1 MPAKIAVLAK
11 QVIDPEMPMAAFQID
26 STSKRVVTPPNIPPV
41 VNGFDENA
49 VEAALQIKDS
59 QEASVTVISAGSSFA
74 LDVMKKPLSMGAD
87 ELVLLQ
93 DDAFENTVDSFQTA
107 QLLTAAIQ
115 KLGGFDLIIC
125 GRQASDWDNA
135 QVPLGVAEL
144 LGVSCVA
151 LGKKVDLQDDKVVV
165 ERLIPDGYEVVEASL
180 PALVTVSNELGQPRY
195 PTLRGD
201 NGRHQEAPH
210 HLECFRPGPGR
221 GAGGAPPYP
230 ARPVRSREQHR
241 VRNNRR
247 RRRGRGGPQPGLAPS
262 RGKVLLAPVQ

>member
-26 STSKRVVTPPNIPPV
+26 ANAKRVVTPPNIPPV

-93 DDAFENTVDSFQTA
+93 DDAFDNTVDSFQTA
-107 QLLTAAIQ
+107 QLLAAAIR

-144 LGVSCVA
+144 LGLTCVA
-151 LGKKVDLQDDKVVV
+151 LGKKVEFKGDKVVV
-165 ERLIPDGYEVVEASL
+165 ERLIPDGYEVVEAAL

-195 PTLRGD
+195 PTLRGIMAATRKRPTIWSAAELELEGGELD
-201 NGRHQEAPH
+201 SRLSLHDLFVPVSNTECEIIEGDDEAEAGRNLA
-210 HLECFRPGPGR
+210 LRL
-221 GAGGAPPYP
+221 
-230 ARPVRSREQHR
+230 REE
-241 VRNNRR
+241 
-247 RRRGRGGPQPGLAPS
+247 
-262 RGKVLLAPVQ
+262 KFF